1 MARHLTPQQMLDSF
15 HPEASTTEEQKTV
28 LHLQSC
34 EPCRAQFEAL
44 RNDLTTIRKAL
55 EAEGSNP
62 PPPPKSW
69 KPIELLLS
77 HKRPPQTTL

>member
-1 MARHLTPQQMLDSF
+1 MLDSF
-15 HPEASTTEEQKTV
+15 HREASKTEEQKTV

-55 EAEGSNP
+55 EA
-62 PPPPKSW
+62 
-69 KPIELLLS
+69 
-77 HKRPPQTTL
+77 